1 MNENPFDG
9 LMSLDEAAQR
19 WGRADATLR
28 QAILRGKFVEGVD
41 AKHIGKQWIIT
52 ESAMR
57 REYGEPIA
65 PRSPAE

>member
-1 MNENPFDG
+1 MNNDPFEG
-9 LMSLDEAAQR
+9 LMSLNEAAER

-52 ESAMR
+52 EEAMR
-57 REYGEPIA
+57 REYGEPINKA
-65 PRSPAE
+65 SE

>member
-1 MNENPFDG
+1 MNNDPFEG
-9 LMSLDEAAQR
+9 LMSLNEAAER

-52 ESAMR
+52 EKAMR
-57 REYGEPIA
+57 REYGEPINKA
-65 PRSPAE
+65 YE

>member
-9 LMSLDEAAQR
+9 LMSLAEAAQR
-19 WGRADATLR
+19 WGRSDATLR